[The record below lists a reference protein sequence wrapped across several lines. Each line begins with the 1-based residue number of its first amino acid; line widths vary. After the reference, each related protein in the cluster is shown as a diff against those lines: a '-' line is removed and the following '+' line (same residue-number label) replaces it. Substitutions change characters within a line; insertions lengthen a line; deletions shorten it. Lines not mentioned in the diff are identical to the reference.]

1 MCWLAAKDVGGG
13 FPVSQWLVVRFGC
26 GSCTIIEIR
35 AVLDTPGRACTC
47 SVPCCAPPLPLG
59 LCVAAPSVSPR
70 ERREGSVGRHFFF
83 DSFSVR
89 TLLCNLHT
97 YPLLAMLM
105 HCVCALRHTP
115 AKTLQPHISSLG
127 VFLHAKSTHSTKQSE
142 QATNPVLDCASL
154 HACAS
159 AQVKT
164 RPRPGHLPPCRP
176 HRATLQA
183 SQAPSHATGAYPP

>member
-1 MCWLAAKDVGGG
+1 M
-13 FPVSQWLVVRFGC
+13 
-26 GSCTIIEIR
+26 
-35 AVLDTPGRACTC
+35 
-47 SVPCCAPPLPLG
+47 
-59 LCVAAPSVSPR
+59 
-70 ERREGSVGRHFFF
+70 GRHFFF

-159 AQVKT
+159 AQVKHALDQAT
-164 RPRPGHLPPCRP
+164 CLPADHTAP
-176 HRATLQA
+176 HYRL
-183 SQAPSHATGAYPP
+183 PKLHHMRLEPIPPE